1 MRPAGRAGEPRPARP
16 GKRGRVAPFALL
28 AGLATAALGAPG
40 AAPAPPATLRTAI
53 GEPATLDPARART
66 AYDYAVVS
74 RVFSRLVDSDAAL
87 DLRPALARTWI
98 VSEDGRTY
106 TFRLADAR
114 FHNGRPVEARDVAGT
129 LERLLAPG
137 ASGPYAELLSVV
149 EGARRYTEGQ
159 AAAISGVRVLGPRD
173 VEIRLEEPY
182 ASFLSLLTAPS
193 LSIVPAEEAAR
204 SGAGF
209 GRAPIGSGP
218 FRFERWEPGAAITL
232 VAHEGAPEGR
242 PAADGLTFV
251 LLPQSASVPTRV
263 MELVTSGAVDYV
275 IVPPGPAQPV
285 PGFEVRSHRELA
297 VFFIGFNATSGAAA
311 DVRLRRAFRLGLDRV
326 AFAERMLIDPSLVTD
341 SIIPDGFPRTP
352 RAVPPPDLEGAR
364 ALFKEL
370 AAGGRR
376 PRLRLDYTA
385 GRQEIQ
391 DAFLALADHFKGLGL
406 DLALNRQSN
415 LNELM
420 TLTEQGRSEAWFAG
434 MQADYPNPDGLLRT
448 MFRSRTQGANGFRYR
463 SAEMDDLL
471 DRSRRAADPR
481 ERTRL
486 FAALDALVARDV
498 PALPLWGRTY
508 RYYVGAHVQGLELSY
523 FPFHFPLSRVSLLA
537 RPR

>member
-1 MRPAGRAGEPRPARP
+1 MDRMPRPATLLTH
-16 GKRGRVAPFALL
+16 AAAALL
-28 AGLATAALGAPG
+28 LAPS

-53 GEPATLDPARART
+53 GEPATLDPAKART

-87 DLRPALARTWI
+87 DLRPALARTWT

-106 TFRLADAR
+106 TFRLAAAR
-114 FHNGRPVEARDVAGT
+114 FHNGRPVEAADVAAS

-149 EGARRYTEGQ
+149 EGASAFSQGLAPTL
-159 AAAISGVRVLGPRD
+159 SGVRVLGPRE
-173 VEIRLEEPY
+173 VEVRLEEPY

-193 LSIVPAEEAAR
+193 LSIVPAQEAAR
-204 SGAGF
+204 AGAGF

-218 FRFERWEPGAAITL
+218 FRFESWQPGQRIVL
-232 VAHEGAPEGR
+232 SAHDGAPEGR
-242 PAADGLTFV
+242 PAADGLDFV
-251 LLPQSASVPTRV
+251 LLPQSASMPARV

-275 IVPPGPAQPV
+275 LAPPGPAEPV

-297 VFFIGFNATSGAAA
+297 VFFIGFNTSSGPGS
-311 DVRLRRAFRLGLDRV
+311 DPRLRRAFRLGLDRAV
-326 AFAERMLIDPSLVTD
+326 FARRMLIDPSLLTD

-352 RAVPPPDLEGAR
+352 RAVPAPDFEAAR
-364 ALFKEL
+364 RIFKEL
-370 AAGGRR
+370 VADGKR

-391 DAFLALADHFKGLGL
+391 DAFVALSEHFGTLGL
-406 DLALNRQSN
+406 DLVLNRRAN

-420 TLTEQGRSEAWFAG
+420 ALTDQGRSEAWFG
-434 MQADYPNPDGLLRT
+434 GVQADYPNPDGLLRS
-448 MFRSRTQGANGFRYR
+448 MLRSRPQGANWFRYR
-463 SAEMDDLL
+463 SAAMDDLL
-471 DRSRRAADPR
+471 DGCRRTADPR
-481 ERTRL
+481 ERIRL
-486 FAALDALVARDV
+486 FAALDDLVAKDA
-498 PALPLWGRTY
+498 PAVPLWGRTY
-508 RYYVGAHVQGLELSY
+508 RYYVGEHVQGLELSY

>member
-1 MRPAGRAGEPRPARP
+1 MGGMPRPALLL
-16 GKRGRVAPFALL
+16 VHAAVALL
-28 AGLATAALGAPG
+28 MAPSVS
-40 AAPAPPATLRTAI
+40 PAPPSTLRTAI
-53 GEPATLDPARART
+53 GEPASLDPAKART

-87 DLRPALARTWI
+87 DLRPALARTWT

-106 TFRLADAR
+106 TFRLAAAR
-114 FHNGRPVEARDVAGT
+114 FHNGRPVAAADVAGS

-149 EGARRYTEGQ
+149 EGARAFSQGR
-159 AAAISGVRVLGPRD
+159 AAAISGVRVLGPRE
-173 VEIRLEEPY
+173 VEVRLDEPY

-204 SGAGF
+204 AGAGF

-218 FRFERWEPGAAITL
+218 FRFESWEPGQRIVL
-232 VAHEGAPEGR
+232 SAHDGAPEGR

-251 LLPQSASVPTRV
+251 LLPQSAAMPARV
-263 MELVTSGAVDYV
+263 TELVTSRAVDYV
-275 IVPPGPAQPV
+275 LVPPGPAEPV
-285 PGFEVRSHRELA
+285 PGFEIRSHRELA
-297 VFFIGFNATSGAAA
+297 VFFIGFNTSSGPGA
-311 DVRLRRAFRLGLDRV
+311 DERLRRAFRLGLDRGD
-326 AFAERMLIDPSLVTD
+326 FARRMLIDGSLVTD
-341 SIIPDGFPRTP
+341 SVIPDGFPRMP
-352 RAVPPPDLEGAR
+352 RTVPPPDFEGAR
-364 ALFKEL
+364 RIFKEL
-370 AAGGRR
+370 ASDGRR

-391 DAFLALADHFKGLGL
+391 DAFVAMAQHFDTLGL
-406 DLALNRQSN
+406 DLVLSRRAN

-420 TLTEQGRSEAWFAG
+420 ALTEQGRSEAWFGG

-448 MFRSRTQGANGFRYR
+448 MFRSRPQGANWFHYH
-463 SAEMDDLL
+463 SAAMDALL
-471 DRSRRAADPR
+471 DACRRTADPR
-481 ERTRL
+481 ERMRL
-486 FAALDALVARDV
+486 FAALDDLVAKDV
-498 PALPLWGRTY
+498 PAVPLWGRTY
-508 RYYVGAHVQGLELSY
+508 RYYVGEHVQGLELSY

>member
-1 MRPAGRAGEPRPARP
+1 MRPAGRALAASLAVAAFGVPA
-16 GKRGRVAPFALL
+16 GV
-28 AGLATAALGAPG
+28 T
-40 AAPAPPATLRTAI
+40 APPATLRTAI

-66 AYDYAVVS
+66 IYDYAVVS

-87 DLRPALARTWI
+87 DLRPALARTWT

-106 TFRLADAR
+106 TFRLAAAR
-114 FHNGRPVEARDVAGT
+114 FHNGRPVEARDVAGS

-137 ASGPYAELLSVV
+137 AAGPYAELLSVV
-149 EGARRYTEGQ
+149 EGARRYTQGQ
-159 AAAISGVRVLGPRD
+159 ADAISGVRVLGPRD

-204 SGAGF
+204 AGAGF

-218 FRFERWEPGAAITL
+218 FRFERWEPGGAITL
-232 VAHEGAPEGR
+232 AAHDGAPEGR

-251 LLPQSASVPTRV
+251 LLPQSASVPARV

-275 IVPPGPAQPV
+275 LVPPGPAQAV

-297 VFFIGFNATSGAAA
+297 VFFIGFNATSGPGA
-311 DVRLRRAFRLGLDRV
+311 DARLRRAFRLGLDRSD
-326 AFAERMLIDPSLVTD
+326 FARRMLIDPTLLTD
-341 SIIPDGFPRTP
+341 SVIPDGFPRTP
-352 RAVPPPDLEGAR
+352 RPVPPPDFGGAR
-364 ALFKEL
+364 RLFKEL

-391 DAFLALADHFKGLGL
+391 DAFVSLVDHFAGLGL
-406 DLALNRQSN
+406 DLSLGRQAN
-415 LNELM
+415 LNQLAA
-420 TLTEQGRSEAWFAG
+420 LTEQGRSEAWFGG

-448 MFRSRTQGANGFRYR
+448 MFRSRVQGANGFRYH
-463 SAEMDDLL
+463 SAVMDDLL
-471 DRSRRAADPR
+471 DRSRRSADPR

-486 FAALDALVARDV
+486 FAALDDLVARDV
-498 PALPLWGRTY
+498 PAVPLWGRTY
-508 RYYVGAHVQGLELSY
+508 RYYVGQHVQGLELSY
-523 FPFHFPLSRVSLLA
+523 FPFHFPLNRVSLLS
-537 RPR
+537 RQP

>member
-1 MRPAGRAGEPRPARP
+1 MAQTTGNYNGLVEPGRTVR
-16 GKRGRVAPFALL
+16 L
-28 AGLATAALGAPG
+28 AGLLAAAALGAPLVT
-40 AAPAPPATLRTAI
+40 PAPPSTLRTAI

-87 DLRPALARTWI
+87 DLRPALARTWT

-106 TFRLADAR
+106 VFRLTAAR
-114 FHNGRPVEARDVAGT
+114 FHNGRPVEAKDVAGT
-129 LERLLAPG
+129 LERVLAPG

-149 EGARRYTEGQ
+149 EGARSFTQGR
-159 AAAISGVRVLGPRD
+159 AASIAGVRVLGPRD

-182 ASFLSLLTAPS
+182 ASLLSLLTAPS
-193 LSIVPAEEAAR
+193 LSIVPAAEATAA
-204 SGAGF
+204 GAAF
-209 GRAPIGSGP
+209 GRAPVGSGP
-218 FRFERWEPGAAITL
+218 FRFESWEPGSRITL
-232 VAHEGAPEGR
+232 VAHDGAPEGR

-251 LLPQSASVPTRV
+251 LLPQSAAVPARV
-263 MELVTSGAVDYV
+263 MELLTTGAVDYV
-275 IVPPGPAQPV
+275 LVPPGPPQPV

-297 VFFIGFNATSGAAA
+297 VFFIGFNATSGPAA
-311 DVRLRRAFRLGLDRV
+311 DVRLRRAFRLGLDRS
-326 AFAERMLIDPSLVTD
+326 AFARQMLIDPSLLTD

-352 RAVPPPDLEGAR
+352 RPVPSPDFEGAR
-364 ALFKEL
+364 VLLKEL
-370 AAGGRR
+370 AVGGKR

-391 DAFLALADHFKGLGL
+391 EAFVGLAAHFATLGL
-406 DLALNRQSN
+406 DITLNRQPN

-420 TLTEQGRSEAWFAG
+420 ALTEAGRSEAWFGG

-463 SAEMDDLL
+463 SAAMDDLL
-471 DRSRRAADPR
+471 DRSRRTADPR

-486 FAALDALVARDV
+486 FATLDELVAKDV

-508 RYYVGAHVQGLELSY
+508 RYYIGDHVQGLELSY
-523 FPFHFPLSRVSLLA
+523 FPFHFPLSRVSLLR
-537 RPR
+537 RP